1 MPSSHGTR
9 RKSRSVLT
17 KRNVLRG
24 LSYLLVDYHVGDKVV
39 IDIDSR
45 EHTTLPHRRF
55 QGRMGIV
62 KEVGR
67 RILKVSVMMGGK
79 QKMLQVKFNHVKPL
93 AHGTETQDVKTGSGA
108 TN

>member
-79 QKMLQVKFNHVKPL
+79 QKTLQVKFNHVKPL
-93 AHGTETQDVKTGSGA
+93 THGTETQDVKIGSGA
-108 TN
+108 AN